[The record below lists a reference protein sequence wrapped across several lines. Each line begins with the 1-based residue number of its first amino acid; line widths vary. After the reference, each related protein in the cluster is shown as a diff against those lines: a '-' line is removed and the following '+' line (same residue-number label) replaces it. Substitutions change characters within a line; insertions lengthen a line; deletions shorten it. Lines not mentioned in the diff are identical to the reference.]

1 MRQPVTL
8 LIVALLAT
16 VVAGCRTAPRKDL
29 VEAELR
35 VKDQDLRELRSDLE
49 RTEAY
54 NQFLQ
59 RELKA
64 TQGAVPPGVADGVSP
79 AGVRSIV
86 LGRQTGGI
94 DEDGLPGDEALQVVL
109 EPRDGDNHTIK
120 AAGAVHIQALE
131 VTLEGVKKPLS
142 SWHVDPESLRKA
154 WRTGLLS
161 TGYFLN
167 LPWKNWPSSTKVRVI
182 VQFVGQDER
191 LFEADRDVVVRLA
204 PEAQRK
210 TPGVEGPP
218 FPMPSDGP
226 SLPGLPREGDI
237 LPQPRK
243 VEPEKKD
250 EKELPKEQ
258 PDGPSTTPA
267 ATFDP
272 NRPLKGAVEML
283 RPITHEN

>member
-1 MRQPVTL
+1 MRRPVTL
-8 LIVALLAT
+8 VIVAFLAT
-16 VVAGCRTAPRKDL
+16 IVAGCRTPPRKDL

-54 NQFLQ
+54 NQTLQ

-64 TQGAVPPGVADGVSP
+64 FQGLAPSAIADGGTP

-94 DEDGLPGDEALQVVL
+94 DDDGLPGDEALQVVL
-109 EPRDGDNHTIK
+109 EPRDADNHTIK
-120 AAGAVHIQALE
+120 AAGVVHVHALE
-131 VTLEGVKKPLS
+131 VTPEGLKKTLS
-142 SWHVDPESLRKA
+142 NWQVDAETLRKA

-167 LPWKNWPSSTKVRVI
+167 LPWKNWPTSTKVRVV

-191 LFEADRDVVVRLA
+191 MFEADRDVVVRLA

-210 TPGVEGPP
+210 APASEPTLPPVEGPP
-218 FPMPSDGP
+218 LPS
-226 SLPGLPREGDI
+226 LPREGDI

-243 VEPEKKD
+243 VDPEKPGESSSSPTASD
-250 EKELPKEQ
+250 
-258 PDGPSTTPA
+258 DSS
-267 ATFDP
+267 
-272 NRPLKGAVEML
+272 RPLKGAAEIL
-283 RPITHEN
+283 RPVVHDN